1 MLLIQR
7 SRLQRGG
14 NVRENVMR
22 DLRIKLQTGSN
33 MKDLQSEQLKQNV
46 FKVLEAL
53 SGIKAI

>member
-14 NVRENVMR
+14 NVREKVMR